1 MEKDML
7 GELYAPMES
16 DKNPCKRHS
25 LLLKD
30 RKFYTSSFGT
40 DRNKRE
46 QCPINDWIDEGS
58 SSVMWYEGVHY
69 QAYVSKLDKA
79 FAVIEIIQ
87 NYLQK
92 MILIASGNP
101 AGNPLFGDAIK
112 NIMSP

>member
-46 QCPINDWIDEGS
+46 
-58 SSVMWYEGVHY
+58 
-69 QAYVSKLDKA
+69 
-79 FAVIEIIQ
+79 
-87 NYLQK
+87 
-92 MILIASGNP
+92 
-101 AGNPLFGDAIK
+101 
-112 NIMSP
+112 